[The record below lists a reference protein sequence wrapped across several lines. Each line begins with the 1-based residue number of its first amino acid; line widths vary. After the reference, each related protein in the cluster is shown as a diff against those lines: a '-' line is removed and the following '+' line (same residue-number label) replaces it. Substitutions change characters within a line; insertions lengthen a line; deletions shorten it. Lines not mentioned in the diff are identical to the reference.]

1 MAGKP
6 RFFVFLYTADSG
18 VLGEKTV
25 LSGKSILSGKTL
37 IQTRKLPVS
46 FRVCI
51 SSFRDNTVVL
61 RDDIQDNDKNRMKY

>member
-18 VLGEKTV
+18 ALGEKTV
-25 LSGKSILSGKTL
+25 LSGKTL

-46 FRVCI
+46 FRDCI

-61 RDDIQDNDKNRMKY
+61 REGIQNNSKNRMKY